1 MRGLYAV
8 ATLRYRD
15 TLIADGI
22 AMARPSLRRSLPPLN
37 SLVAFEAAGRLE
49 SFTAAG
55 RELSLTQ
62 AAISRQIQQLE
73 SDLGVLLFS
82 RSRRGMRLTPEGD
95 ILYRSVT
102 SGLTSI
108 SDTATTLRQQQGRR
122 NVTIGAT
129 LGFSTFWLMPR
140 LPNFRSANPNIDLRL
155 VASDALGDLAEE
167 RIDMAI
173 RYGDGH
179 WPAVNATRMFGG
191 EMFPV
196 ASPSLLKGKK
206 LPLSVDEFRAMPLLE
221 YESAD
226 PRWLNWED
234 WSQGL
239 PEKPKLPAAR
249 IRFNSYPLLV
259 QAAIA
264 GEGIGLGWRYFV
276 DDFLHDKRLVR
287 PVEEVMVTDFGFHL
301 IEPIGARPRTATT
314 LLRSWLLDQARV
326 SAGTAL
332 P

>member
-1 MRGLYAV
+1 
-8 ATLRYRD
+8 
-15 TLIADGI
+15 
-22 AMARPSLRRSLPPLN
+22 MARPSLRRSLPPLN

-73 SDLGVLLFS
+73 GDLGVLLFS

-95 ILYRSVT
+95 ILYRAVT
-102 SGLTSI
+102 AGLTSI

-129 LGFSTFWLMPR
+129 LGFATFWLMPR
-140 LPNFRSANPNIDLRL
+140 LPTFRSANPGIDLRL

-179 WPAVNATRMFGG
+179 WPAVHATRLFGG

-196 ASPSLLKGKK
+196 VSPSLLKGRKP
-206 LPLSVDEFRAMPLLE
+206 PLSLDEFRSLPLLE

-226 PRWLNWED
+226 PRWLTWED

-239 PEKPKLPAAR
+239 AERPKLPAAR
-249 IRFNSYPLLV
+249 IRFNNYPLLI
-259 QAAIA
+259 QAAVA
-264 GEGIGLGWRYFV
+264 GEGVGLGWRYFV
-276 DDFLHDKRLVR
+276 DDYLRDKRLVR
-287 PVEEVMVTDFGFHL
+287 PVAEVLVTGFDFHL
-301 IEPIGARPRTATT
+301 VEPIGARPRTATT
-314 LLRSWLLDQARV
+314 LLRNWLLDHARQ
-326 SAGTAL
+326 SAAAPL

>member
-1 MRGLYAV
+1 MKPRHDAGPIATRNMRGLYAV
-8 ATLRYRD
+8 ARLRYRD
-15 TLIADGI
+15 KLNVDGI

-102 SGLTSI
+102 AGLTSI

-140 LPNFRSANPNIDLRL
+140 LPGFRSANPNIDLRL
-155 VASDALGDLAEE
+155 VASDALG
-167 RIDMAI
+167 
-173 RYGDGH
+173 
-179 WPAVNATRMFGG
+179 
-191 EMFPV
+191 
-196 ASPSLLKGKK
+196 
-206 LPLSVDEFRAMPLLE
+206 
-221 YESAD
+221 
-226 PRWLNWED
+226 
-234 WSQGL
+234 
-239 PEKPKLPAAR
+239 
-249 IRFNSYPLLV
+249 
-259 QAAIA
+259 
-264 GEGIGLGWRYFV
+264 
-276 DDFLHDKRLVR
+276 
-287 PVEEVMVTDFGFHL
+287 
-301 IEPIGARPRTATT
+301 
-314 LLRSWLLDQARV
+314 
-326 SAGTAL
+326 
-332 P
+332 

>member
-1 MRGLYAV
+1 
-8 ATLRYRD
+8 
-15 TLIADGI
+15 
-22 AMARPSLRRSLPPLN
+22 MARPSLRRSLPPLN

-73 SDLGVLLFS
+73 SNLGVLLFS

-102 SGLTSI
+102 SGLTAI

-122 NVTIGAT
+122 NVTIGAS
-129 LGFSTFWLMPR
+129 LGFATFWLMPR
-140 LPNFRSANPNIDLRL
+140 LPTFRAANPLIDLRL
-155 VASDALGDLAEE
+155 VASDALGDLAVE
-167 RIDMAI
+167 RIDMAV

-179 WPAVNATRMFGG
+179 WPGVNATKLFRG

-196 ASPSLLKGKK
+196 VSPALLKGRK
-206 LPLSVDEFRAMPLLE
+206 LPLSIDEFRELPLLD

-226 PRWLNWED
+226 PRWLNWDD
-234 WSQGL
+234 WSQRL
-239 PEKPKLPAAR
+239 PGKPKIPAAR
-249 IRFNSYPLLV
+249 IRFNNYPLLI
-259 QAAIA
+259 QAAVA

-276 DDFLHDKRLVR
+276 DEFLRDQRLVR
-287 PVEEVMVTDFGFHL
+287 PVEEVMVTDFHFHL

-314 LLRSWLLDQARV
+314 LLRNWLLAL
-326 SAGTAL
+326 SHESETAAL
-332 P
+332 PSRSN